1 MDEDK
6 DRGSR
11 PAAFTV
17 TGEPLTAADVTRVAH
32 RKASVELGGD
42 VLPRVAASFR
52 FAAEVAATRPIYG
65 RSTGVGANRAVAVTD
80 PEGQALRLL
89 RSHATSA
96 GPLRS
101 PERVR
106 AMLLVRLN
114 QLASG
119 GNGID
124 PAIVSGLVA
133 MLEADALP
141 PVRELGGI
149 GTGDLS
155 ALGTTA
161 LSLLG
166 ELATSQ
172 PFTQT
177 VRFGPGD
184 GLTFLSSNAATLADT
199 FLALDDLDRLGQAAL
214 VVAALSFAAVRG
226 NAEAFS
232 PAVETATP
240 FEGARW
246 VCRSMRALIGGS
258 GTAPGSDPSAARI
271 QDPFGLRTMP
281 QLYGALADAHAHA
294 EMVAATMSAA
304 ASENPV
310 LSPEHGVAHHGAFHA
325 AYLGQALDG
334 LLLALAQA
342 GQAGL
347 GRLTMLA
354 DPGFTGAPPFVSD
367 GTPGSSGTM
376 VVEYVAGGALAELRA
391 LAAPVGLQGIVLS
404 RGLEDDAS
412 FASLAARQALD
423 AIALLR
429 VLLAAELLTAV
440 RALGPDAQV
449 SPALVPV
456 VDAVAAAAPSVTDRR
471 DRDLTGELES
481 LAEIVDG
488 LPALLPE
495 EQRDVLGARPGQNAS
510 SSGRSSSA

>member
-1 MDEDK
+1 M
-6 DRGSR
+6 
-11 PAAFTV
+11 
-17 TGEPLTAADVTRVAH
+17 TATDVTRVAH
-32 RKASVELGGD
+32 REASVELGGD
-42 VLPRVAASFR
+42 VLHRVAASFR

-80 PEGQALRLL
+80 PEEQALRLL

-96 GPLRS
+96 GPQRS

-124 PAIVSGLVA
+124 PAIVSGLMA

-184 GLTFLSSNAATLADT
+184 GLTFMSSNAATLADT
-199 FLALDDLDRLGQAAL
+199 FLALDDLDRLDQAAL
-214 VVAALSFAAVRG
+214 VVAAVSFAAVRG

-240 FEGARW
+240 FDGARW

-258 GTAPGSDPSAARI
+258 GTSHRAAIRTAARI

-281 QLYGALADAHAHA
+281 QVYGVLADAHAHA

-310 LSPEHGVAHHGAFHA
+310 LSPEHGVAHHGAFHV
-325 AYLGQALDG
+325 AYLAQALDG
-334 LLLALAQA
+334 LLLAVAQA
-342 GQAGL
+342 GQAAL

-376 VVEYVAGGALAELRA
+376 IVEYVAGGALAELRA
-391 LAAPVGLQGIVLS
+391 LATPVGLQGIVVS
-404 RGLEDDAS
+404 RWLEDDAS

-423 AIALLR
+423 SIALLR

-471 DRDLTGELES
+471 DRDLTRELES

>member
-1 MDEDK
+1 MDTDK
-6 DRGSR
+6 HLESR
-11 PAAFTV
+11 SAALTV
-17 TGEPLTAADVTRVAH
+17 SGEPLAAGDVVRVAH
-32 RKASVELGGD
+32 RGASVVLGPD
-42 VLPRVAASFR
+42 VHPRVAASFR

-65 RSTGVGANRAVAVTD
+65 RSTGVGANRAVMVTD
-80 PEGQALRLL
+80 PDGQALRLL

-96 GPLRS
+96 GTHRS
-101 PERVR
+101 AERVR

-114 QLASG
+114 QLAAG

-133 MLEADALP
+133 MLDADALP
-141 PVRELGGI
+141 PVREWGGI

-161 LSLLG
+161 LALLG
-166 ELATSQ
+166 ELPTSR
-172 PFTQT
+172 PLPRV

-184 GLTFLSSNAATLADT
+184 ALTFLSSNAATLGDT
-199 FLALDDLDRLGQAAL
+199 FLALDDLDRLGRAAL
-214 VVAALSFAAVRG
+214 VIAALSWTAVRG

-240 FEGARW
+240 FEGSRW

-258 GTAPGSDPSAARI
+258 DTAPGHDSGAARI
-271 QDPFGLRTMP
+271 QDPYGLRTLP
-281 QLYGALADAHAHA
+281 QVHGALADAHAHA
-294 EMVAATMSAA
+294 EVVAATMAA
-304 ASENPV
+304 TASENPV
-310 LSPEHGVAHHGAFHA
+310 LSPDHGVAHHGAFHA

-342 GQAGL
+342 GQNGL

-354 DPGFTGAPPFVSD
+354 EPNLTGAPPFVSD
-367 GTPGSSGTM
+367 GTPGASGTM
-376 VVEYVAGGALAELRA
+376 VVEYAAGAALAELRA

-412 FASLAARQALD
+412 FASLAAKQALD
-423 AIALLR
+423 AIAPLR

-440 RALGPDAQV
+440 RALGPDADV
-449 SPALVPV
+449 SPALAPV
-456 VDAVAAAAPSVTDRR
+456 VDAATTAAPTVTDRE
-471 DRDLTGELES
+471 DRDLTSELES
-481 LAEIVDG
+481 LAEIVAG
-488 LPALLPE
+488 LAALLPE
-495 EQRDVLGARPGQNAS
+495 EVRQVLGDRPGQNAS